1 MSEVSTVDAFV
12 EDLES
17 RGLCWD
23 VGVTHGLREC
33 RIWHWPHVIARYR
46 PHERTPIANMLAA
59 AMYDVDFTYYT
70 KLAPGEEIKPYY
82 RNATN

>member
-1 MSEVSTVDAFV
+1 MSQIDRVDALV
-12 EDLES
+12 EELES

-23 VGVTHGLREC
+23 VSYTHGLREV

-46 PHERTPIANMLAA
+46 PTEPTPVANMLTV
-59 AMYDVDFTYYT
+59 AMYDVDWAYYT
-70 KLAPGEEIKPYY
+70 KLAPGEEIKPFY